1 MCWLHLFMHFILE
14 LDGLAF
20 VRSDRGGISHVA
32 HPPFPFCRRKRV
44 AICPLHKNP
53 FRLFPRVACV
63 DGGKSQQHVSLQSFP
78 SACGILVESN
88 QQTSAT

>member
-1 MCWLHLFMHFILE
+1 MCWLHLFFIYLE

-44 AICPLHKNP
+44 AIFPLHKNP
-53 FRLFPRVACV
+53 FRLFVPALLALMA
-63 DGGKSQQHVSLQSFP
+63 GKSQHFSHSHRLAVS
-78 SACGILVESN
+78 
-88 QQTSAT
+88 

>member
-53 FRLFPRVACV
+53 FRLFTPRVASALMAGNHNNTCHF
-63 DGGKSQQHVSLQSFP
+63 SHSHRLAVS
-78 SACGILVESN
+78 
-88 QQTSAT
+88 